1 MPTAS
6 ALLIQ
11 RLGNAGLAPF
21 VLLAATV
28 WLVDADLQPWAAMA
42 MAAYAALIVSYL
54 GGIHWGLAWKQPD
67 APADQQRAHLIWGV
81 APAFADEAFAQGASE
96 DAQSIAS
103 SLNVPYCGNNPGL
116 EAAQWLV
123 DPASAASL
131 ALIPLRV
138 GAAPDAFGLLVLAS
152 ADPQRFAA
160 DMGTDFLERIGE
172 LASAALARLRPVVPA
187 TVE

>member
-67 APADQQRAHLIWGV
+67 APAEQQRAHLIWGV
-81 APAFADEAFAQGASE
+81 AP
-96 DAQSIAS
+96 
-103 SLNVPYCGNNPGL
+103 SLLAWPGVL
-116 EAAQWLV
+116 MPPHAGLVWLALALVLCYLV
-123 DPASAASL
+123 DRRLYPNAG
-131 ALIPLRV
+131 V
-138 GAAPDAFGLLVLAS
+138 GAWLTL
-152 ADPQRFAA
+152 RFRLTAVATLSCLIAA
-160 DMGTDFLERIGE
+160 G
-172 LASAALARLRPVVPA
+172 AL
-187 TVE
+187 

>member
-42 MAAYAALIVSYL
+42 MSAYAALIVSYL

-67 APADQQRAHLIWGV
+67 APAEQQRAHLIWGV
-81 APAFADEAFAQGASE
+81 AP
-96 DAQSIAS
+96 
-103 SLNVPYCGNNPGL
+103 SLLAWPGVL
-116 EAAQWLV
+116 MPPHAGLVWLALALVLCYLV
-123 DPASAASL
+123 DRRLYPNAGVGHWLTLRFRLTAVATLSCLIAAG
-131 ALIPLRV
+131 AL
-138 GAAPDAFGLLVLAS
+138 
-152 ADPQRFAA
+152 
-160 DMGTDFLERIGE
+160 
-172 LASAALARLRPVVPA
+172 
-187 TVE
+187 

>member
-67 APADQQRAHLIWGV
+67 APAEQQRAHLWWGV
-81 APAFADEAFAQGASE
+81 AP
-96 DAQSIAS
+96 
-103 SLNVPYCGNNPGL
+103 SLVAWPGVL
-116 EAAQWLV
+116 MPPHAGLVWLALALVLCYLV
-123 DPASAASL
+123 DRRLYPNAGVGHWLTLRFRLTAVATLSCLIAAG
-131 ALIPLRV
+131 AL
-138 GAAPDAFGLLVLAS
+138 
-152 ADPQRFAA
+152 
-160 DMGTDFLERIGE
+160 
-172 LASAALARLRPVVPA
+172 
-187 TVE
+187 